1 VKRQTKQLLPGLVVL
16 IPALCLVGYGAYYAF
31 AGTDAAV
38 AGISIGVG
46 MLMATVGVALL
57 LISRKE

>member
-1 VKRQTKQLLPGLVVL
+1 MKGQVKNLIPGLVVL
-16 IPALCLVGYGAYYAF
+16 IPALCLVGYGVYCVF
-31 AGTDAAV
+31 VGSGAAV

-46 MLMATVGVALL
+46 MLMVTVGVSLL